1 MKFSQSPKSTFN
13 QNFNPPPGY
22 YIGNDLHDMLN
33 TIKTKPPQQ
42 QFSKSD
48 RFGQIQ
54 EIIHPQ
60 SKTVEG
66 FDKIAY
72 QSSLK
77 HSFQNK
83 RLQDRNYVYQ
93 AQSQQ
98 YLKKTQEVENKM
110 KNLLIKQME
119 NCLNQQLEITPSGQ
133 CVLDKTKL
141 LQKLQTIAPLQHPGP
156 GHYNSNETIIKPR
169 VRGTIIKEDSKRTTY
184 QEPFLTADVIYGKQL
199 TNNGQQESELNLTQ
213 KQKQKK
219 IKFLQGDD
227 YNLEKLFEKE
237 KKKKERQTA
246 PPPGHYDIESQFGK
260 ITELNYQNQCFDSRE
275 PRFKYIADVNPGP
288 GQYLA
293 DNQFNETGGYMS
305 KLPRQ
310 PPKDNMIV
318 PVGNYIVQ
326 DLSKPQR
333 RDGLFPSSFGSG
345 SKRMQDGIINN
356 DAPGPGSY
364 DNLMLKKKQ
373 FKYVFKKK
381 EKRPMYEKC
390 PESFGLSV
398 AKELVSVN
406 TTKERSKSLQKQQQS
421 SMFSSSVQ
429 RFKDKKITEELG
441 PGSYT
446 VHDQF
451 TKITF
456 NKGND
461 IFGKGQRI
469 QQQQQQEIG
478 PGAYDGDYKLLKK
491 NFVRDVHF

>member
-1 MKFSQSPKSTFN
+1 MKFSQTPKSTLTE
-13 QNFNPPPGY
+13 NFNPPPGY
-22 YIGNDLHDMLN
+22 YIGNDLNDMLN

-42 QFSKSD
+42 QFSRSD
-48 RFGQIQ
+48 RFGDIQ
-54 EIIHPQ
+54 TNILPQ

-72 QSSLK
+72 QASLK
-77 HSFQNK
+77 HSFQNQK
-83 RLQDRNYVYQ
+83 LKDHNYVYQ

-98 YLKKTQEVENKM
+98 QLKKTQDVDKKM

-133 CVLDKTKL
+133 CVLDKSKL
-141 LQKLQTIAPLQHPGP
+141 LQKLQTIAPLQPPGP
-156 GHYNSNETIIKPR
+156 GHYNSNETLIKPR
-169 VRGTIIKEDSKRTTY
+169 VRGAIIKEDSKRTTF

-199 TNNGQQESELNLTQ
+199 TNNGQNESESNISQ

-219 IKFLQGDD
+219 IKFVQGDE

-246 PPPGHYDIESQFGK
+246 PPPGHYEIESQFGK

-275 PRFKYIADVNPGP
+275 PRFKYISDENPGP
-288 GQYLA
+288 GQYKA
-293 DNQFNETGGYMS
+293 DNQFNESGGYMS

-318 PVGNYIVQ
+318 PVGNYVVQ
-326 DLSKPQR
+326 DLSRPQR
-333 RDGLFPSSFGSG
+333 KDGLFPSSFGSG
-345 SKRMQDGIINN
+345 SKRMKEVVITNEV
-356 DAPGPGSY
+356 PGPGSY
-364 DNLMLKKKQ
+364 DNLIQKKKQ
-373 FKYVFKKK
+373 FKYVFRKK
-381 EKRPMYEKC
+381 EKRPTIEKY

-406 TTKERSKSLQKQQQS
+406 TTKERSKSLQKPQQS
-421 SMFSSSVQ
+421 SMFSSNVQ

-451 TKITF
+451 TKTTF

-469 QQQQQQEIG
+469 QQQQFQEIG
-478 PGAYDGDYKLLKK
+478 PGAYDGDYKVLKK